1 MFESNSYI
9 DRIINNI
16 QEFMD
21 SKNRDLKHFLG
32 ADKLIRNESRKS
44 NSFSSFEYLK
54 STFKLDDC
62 SWICLLI
69 SVLNEIKSRNFDP
82 IQESIKSF
90 NFKNESK
97 RYQQLR
103 DLESRSLSLFL
114 DRNKKID
121 KYILEFLMTNGS
133 AEISSREFKIFFP
146 SLEKIAREKDA
157 YNFSKICKTSVN
169 NVYFFI
175 NGPEGIGKKTFAKRV
190 ASICER
196 ALVLVDLEKCLNS
209 ETDFSKIIISSLRQS
224 MLMNGIVCFDR
235 IDLLKERKRRTEFL
249 LESSKNFCKS
259 SFFLSST
266 NCKLDFKNLESKVVV
281 IDHSL
286 RNLSVSKV
294 LPIWKEKLKKSKIDN
309 IVDIK
314 EIANTFRITP
324 GQIKNAAD
332 LIFSE
337 KIANLNFGKKS
348 IFKSIQ
354 KTIQANF
361 GGYAYPISTDNS
373 WDDLIIPYQ
382 DKKMIIDICKQ
393 RKLKNIV
400 FEDWGLSERIDYGKG
415 LSLLFSGAPGTGKTM
430 VAGIISNE
438 MGLPLYRVDL
448 SKIVSKY
455 IGETEKNLSS
465 LFDKAERSN
474 SILLFDETD
483 ALFSQRT
490 EVKDSKDRG
499 ANLEISY
506 LLQRMESHSGICIM
520 TTNYLENIDQA
531 FFRRISYVFHFPK
544 PSKKDREKIWRN
556 FFGKKVPT
564 RKIDFD
570 FISKFELSGGSIK
583 NIVVS
588 SCLKAV
594 QEKKKVSMKHI
605 IKSIE
610 YELKKQGYTPLK
622 SDFDEYAY
630 LL

>member
-1 MFESNSYI
+1 MFESRNYI
-9 DRIINNI
+9 DRIIDNI

-21 SKNRDLKHFLG
+21 SKDRNLKRFLDT
-32 ADKLIRNESRKS
+32 DKSIKYEFRKG
-44 NSFSSFEYLK
+44 NKFLSFEYLRGV
-54 STFKLDDC
+54 FNLDDY

-69 SVLNEIKSRNFDP
+69 SVLNEIKSKSFDP
-82 IQESIKSF
+82 IRESIKSF
-90 NFKNESK
+90 NFDNESK
-97 RYQQLR
+97 RYQQLCN
-103 DLESRSLSLFL
+103 LESKSFTLFM

-133 AEISSREFKIFFP
+133 AEISSREFKIVFP
-146 SLEKIAREKDA
+146 SVEKIAREKDA
-157 YNFSKICKTSVN
+157 ENFAKICKTSVN

-224 MLMNGIVCFDR
+224 MLMNGMICFDG
-235 IDLLKERKRRTEFL
+235 IDFLKDRKRRTEFL
-249 LESSKNFCKS
+249 IESSKNFCKN
-259 SFFLSST
+259 SFFLSNSD
-266 NCKLDFKNLESKVVV
+266 CKLNFKNLESKVIV

-286 RNLSVSKV
+286 QNLSVSQI
-294 LPIWKEKLKKSKIDN
+294 LPIWKEKLKRSRIDN
-309 IVDIK
+309 IVNIK

-324 GQIKNAAD
+324 GQIKNASD

-337 KIANLNFGKKS
+337 KVANLNFGKKS

-361 GGYAYPISTDNS
+361 KGYAHPISTDNS
-373 WDDLIIPYQ
+373 WDDLIIPNQ

-393 RKLKNIV
+393 RKLRNIV

-448 SKIVSKY
+448 SRIVSKY

-465 LFDKAERSN
+465 LFDEAERSN

-520 TTNYLENIDQA
+520 TTNYIENIDQA

-544 PSKKDREKIWRN
+544 PSEKDRERIWRN
-556 FFGKKVPT
+556 FFSKKVPM
-564 RKIDFD
+564 RKVDFD

-594 QEKKKVSMKHI
+594 QEKKRVSMKHI